1 MVAIDRSRLF
11 ASRAPIGFARV
22 SRANDARA
30 SSEGR
35 RGTTTTTVAI
45 GRAVERVDRVAREV
59 AERRREARACAHHL

>member
-35 RGTTTTTVAI
+35 RGTTTVAI